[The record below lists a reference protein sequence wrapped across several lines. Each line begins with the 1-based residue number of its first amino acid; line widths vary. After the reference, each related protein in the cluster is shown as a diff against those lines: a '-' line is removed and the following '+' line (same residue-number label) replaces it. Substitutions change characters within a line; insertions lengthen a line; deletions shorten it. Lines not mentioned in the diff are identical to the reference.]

1 MKAIT
6 MRLAVLLLLLPLT
19 ACGFTANGMLQ
30 NRLDRLNASQTE
42 DIAQKQADELLSLA
56 DLRDTN
62 GITALFS
69 AAARNN
75 GISAESMQQFIDLF
89 CDNVVSIE
97 RLGGSESEENNY
109 GALTR
114 SYSYSF
120 SVKTEHTEY
129 LLILAGYTDDADN
142 AQNIGVSHV
151 VVMPRAWDAW
161 EAYPEEADG
170 TGIFVYTDSAAPAE
184 TETAASK

>member
-1 MKAIT
+1 
-6 MRLAVLLLLLPLT
+6 
-19 ACGFTANGMLQ
+19 
-30 NRLDRLNASQTE
+30 
-42 DIAQKQADELLSLA
+42 
-56 DLRDTN
+56 
-62 GITALFS
+62 
-69 AAARNN
+69 
-75 GISAESMQQFIDLF
+75 MQQFIDLF
-89 CDNVVSIE
+89 CNNAVSVE

-120 SVKTEHTEY
+120 SVKTEHAEY

-151 VVMPRAWDAW
+151 VVMPPAW
-161 EAYPEEADG
+161 ETYPEEADG

-184 TETAASK
+184 TKNAVSK